1 MDRAP
6 DSPETVTGHAHVAS
20 VSFLASRAAPS
31 AGFWIALAGG
41 VAVARAAQRR
51 GLRTGYAASLAA
63 MLQTVAIM
71 GPARLGIPL
80 TQAANAPLL
89 GRLEARGAGL
99 AVQVAAAAAVR
110 IALALASTAFFIWVI
125 LGGLDAYAGSYD
137 AVLSRLPGVPNGT
150 AAALALTAAGILGW
164 GIFASVVQ
172 ALVYRRGLRSWPAR
186 SAPPAAPA
194 WAPVDR
200 PETAGGPR
208 RFDPRAV
215 GAAAAVAFA
224 LLLASTN
231 WRVLAAVAAWQ
242 VLAWLICPRDRDVV
256 RTGLAL
262 GAVLAGGALVFG
274 LVGGLGADLALRR
287 AARAALLL
295 AVATW
300 MRCAAGEAGL
310 RSVLRGWLR
319 RMGRLPLAR
328 EAARI
333 LDELDSGRRLGAAGR
348 SLVEALRGVER
359 RPVPITDAVL
369 AWVARE
375 EAVART

>member
-1 MDRAP
+1 MSDAP
-6 DSPETVTGHAHVAS
+6 PSEETVIGHAHVAS

-110 IALALASTAFFIWVI
+110 IALAFASTAFFVWVI
-125 LGGLDAYAGSYD
+125 VGGLDAYAGSYD
-137 AVLSRLPGVPNGT
+137 AVLSRLPAAPDGT

-164 GIFASVVQ
+164 GIFASVIQ
-172 ALVYRRGLRSWPAR
+172 ALVYRRGLRFWPER
-186 SAPPAAPA
+186 SSPSAPAHPSEATPAEPA
-194 WAPVDR
+194 V
-200 PETAGGPR
+200 R
-208 RFDPRAV
+208 RFDPCMV
-215 GAAAAVAFA
+215 VAAAALGFA
-224 LLLASTN
+224 VLLASTD
-231 WRVLAAVAAWQ
+231 WRVLAAVGGWQ
-242 VLAWLICPRDRDVV
+242 VLAWLIAPRDRDVV

-287 AARAALLL
+287 AARAALLV

-310 RSVLRGWLR
+310 RSVLRGGLR

-348 SLVEALRGVER
+348 SLVDALRGVER

-369 AWVARE
+369 GWVARE
-375 EAVART
+375 EAVARV

>member
-1 MDRAP
+1 MDATP
-6 DSPETVTGHAHVAS
+6 ASPETVTGHAHVAS

-51 GLRTGYAASLAA
+51 GMRTGYAASLAA

-125 LGGLDAYAGSYD
+125 VGGLDAYAGSYD

-186 SAPPAAPA
+186 PAPAAPA
-194 WAPVDR
+194 PAPAAI
-200 PETAGGPR
+200 PSEPATR
-208 RFDPRAV
+208 RFNPRAV
-215 GAAAAVAFA
+215 VAAAALAFG
-224 LLLASTN
+224 LLLASTD
-231 WRVLAAVAAWQ
+231 WRVLAAVAGWQ
-242 VLAWLICPRDRDVV
+242 VLAWLVCPRDRDVV

-287 AARAALLL
+287 AARAGLLL

-310 RSVLRGWLR
+310 RSVLRGGLR

-375 EAVART
+375 EAVARV

>member
-1 MDRAP
+1 M
-6 DSPETVTGHAHVAS
+6 AS

-51 GLRTGYAASLAA
+51 GMRTGYAASLAA

-125 LGGLDAYAGSYD
+125 VGGLDAYAGSYD
-137 AVLSRLPGVPNGT
+137 AVLSRLPGVPDGT

-186 SAPPAAPA
+186 PAPVERRPRRRSLRSESAAAASTPAPSWRSPRWPSRSCWRARTGGAGGRGWLAGRSLVRLARPTATSCAPGWRWARRWRAARSPSAWWEA
-194 WAPVDR
+194 WAPTWRSGAPRGPPSCRGRHLDAVR
-200 PETAGGPR
+200 RRRGGP
-208 RFDPRAV
+208 
-215 GAAAAVAFA
+215 
-224 LLLASTN
+224 
-231 WRVLAAVAAWQ
+231 
-242 VLAWLICPRDRDVV
+242 
-256 RTGLAL
+256 AL
-262 GAVLAGGALVFG
+262 GLP
-274 LVGGLGADLALRR
+274 RR
-287 AARAALLL
+287 AR
-295 AVATW
+295 T
-300 MRCAAGEAGL
+300 
-310 RSVLRGWLR
+310 
-319 RMGRLPLAR
+319 MGRLRVAG
-328 EAARI
+328 ETSRI
-333 LDELDSGRRLGAAGR
+333 LDQLDSSRRLGAAGR
-348 SLVEALRGVER
+348 SLADALRGVRR

-375 EAVART
+375 ESATRA